1 MKKQA
6 LLISCALIGASL
18 LSACDDNT
26 SKLTSD
32 QQFQLEQQR
41 NTIRENE
48 RIRQH
53 ELEMA
58 RAQNPAPIVQGE
70 TRYVQSPSE
79 VVYRDSESYHEPS
92 VNSPQSNSSGGSV
105 GSYVAAGAVG
115 AVAGYAASKYAST
128 PKGQQN
134 IQVVKDK
141 SRSAYDYSKQKAKV
155 GYRFTKMKYSSATR
169 KKR

>member
-1 MKKQA
+1 MGA
-6 LLISCALIGASL
+6 LL

-26 SKLTSD
+26 SKLTAD
-32 QQFQLEQQR
+32 QQFQLEQRRIQL
-41 NTIRENE
+41 REDE

-53 ELEMA
+53 ELDMA

-70 TRYVQSPSE
+70 TRYVQSPPE
-79 VVYRDSESYHEPS
+79 VVYRDTQSYSEPS
-92 VNSPQSNSSGGSV
+92 NNPQSNSSGGSV

-134 IQVVKDK
+134 IQIVKDK
-141 SRSAYDYSKQKAKV
+141 SKNAYDYSKQKAKV